1 MTRAKVLVLAGCL
14 ALAPGTAM
22 AEDYFSPARRPK
34 PGPVKC
40 MDEREQKAEALIRS
54 GLILRQYARE
64 CRRLGLDAQLLDL
77 WDAFDAAN
85 GEQIKA
91 AARLRDEAFK
101 RNYPDNPNA
110 AQESDSIILAARG
123 LQTMAAEECQALRRV
138 LERLLEYNDLVAH
151 STRTELGLVKASIPR
166 CPTRSNRPP

>member
-1 MTRAKVLVLAGCL
+1 MTQAKALILAGCL
-14 ALAPGTAM
+14 ALVSGFAL
-22 AEDYFSPARRPK
+22 AEDYYSPARRPK
-34 PGPVKC
+34 PAPVKC

-64 CRRLGLDAQLLDL
+64 CRRLGLDVQLLDL

-85 GEQIKA
+85 GEQIQA
-91 AARLRDEAFK
+91 AGRLRDEAFK

-110 AQESDSIILAARG
+110 AQESDSIILATRG
-123 LQTMAAEECQALRRV
+123 LQTMAPEECQALRRV
-138 LERLLEYNDLVAH
+138 LERLQEYNDLVVH
-151 STRTELGLVKASIPR
+151 STRTELGMIKSSIPR